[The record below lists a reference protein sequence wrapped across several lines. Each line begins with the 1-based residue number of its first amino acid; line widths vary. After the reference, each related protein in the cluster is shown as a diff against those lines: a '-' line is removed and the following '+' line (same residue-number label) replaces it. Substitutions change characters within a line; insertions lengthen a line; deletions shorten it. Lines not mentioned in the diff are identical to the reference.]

1 MVFDGRSQRKLLG
14 GMDLLNQRKVGEK
27 LAKFKSQGLIH
38 ELLYSSR
45 DLMKLVCAQHPS
57 DSAIAGN

>member
-27 LAKFKSQGLIH
+27 LAKFKS
-38 ELLYSSR
+38 
-45 DLMKLVCAQHPS
+45 
-57 DSAIAGN
+57 